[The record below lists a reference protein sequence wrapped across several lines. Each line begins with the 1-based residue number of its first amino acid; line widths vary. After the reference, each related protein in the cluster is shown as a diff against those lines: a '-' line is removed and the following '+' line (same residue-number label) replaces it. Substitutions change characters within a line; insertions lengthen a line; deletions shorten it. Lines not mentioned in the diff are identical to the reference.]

1 MDPIYLD
8 QIYLDKGGDENPSF
22 NWVYYRLTPVDGLG
36 KPAGKEGGTIQICR
50 LKWPSLGDSGTAVDA
65 RGQSALNVV
74 FPAVS
79 TVLAEWGIDHESRGI
94 LIGLREREVIIDR
107 PDAKTSLAEN

>member
-36 KPAGKEGGTIQICR
+36 NPAGKEGSIIQICR
-50 LKWPSLGDSGTAVDA
+50 IKWPSLVDIGPSVDTQGHTGLTA
-65 RGQSALNVV
+65 AL
-74 FPAVS
+74 PAVN
-79 TVLAEWGIDHESRGI
+79 TVLAQWGVDHESRGI
-94 LIGLREREVIIDR
+94 LVGLREREVNIDR
-107 PDAKTSLAEN
+107 PEANIPLAPN

>member
-36 KPAGKEGGTIQICR
+36 NPAGKEGSTIQICR
-50 LKWPSLGDSGTAVDA
+50 LKWPSLGDIGTAIDTPGPSGRIA
-65 RGQSALNVV
+65 AIT
-74 FPAVS
+74 AVS
-79 TVLAEWGIDHESRGI
+79 TVLTEWGVDHESRGI
-94 LIGLREREVIIDR
+94 LIGLRERQVNINQPGANI
-107 PDAKTSLAEN
+107 PLAES